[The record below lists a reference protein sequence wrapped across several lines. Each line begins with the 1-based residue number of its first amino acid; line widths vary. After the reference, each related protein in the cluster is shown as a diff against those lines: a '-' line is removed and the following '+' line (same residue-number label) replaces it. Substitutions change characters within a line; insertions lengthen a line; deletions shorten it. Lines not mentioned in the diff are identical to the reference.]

1 MYADPPRRK
10 RLVRRMRV
18 PEGMGYCCQGVCAR
32 MWENLRWQRESG
44 YLLEEKVGAST
55 AGRQVGTPSCGN
67 GALSACPVRGAR
79 EGEDLVL
86 FGPGLPRDKER

>member
-1 MYADPPRRK
+1 MRTRRGESGWSD
-10 RLVRRMRV
+10 VR
-18 PEGMGYCCQGVCAR
+18 VCLRAWDIVVR
-32 MWENLRWQRESG
+32 TWVRAFVRSRRWQRESG